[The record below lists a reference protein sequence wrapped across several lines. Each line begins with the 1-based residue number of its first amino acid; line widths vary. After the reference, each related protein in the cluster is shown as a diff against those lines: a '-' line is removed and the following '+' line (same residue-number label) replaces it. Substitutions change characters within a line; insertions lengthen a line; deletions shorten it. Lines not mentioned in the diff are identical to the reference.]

1 MFAADRAGLDIYE
14 TMNKDGN
21 RPIVSINVLPLVK
34 HNAGQTSKYTDG
46 VHTVITP
53 QQSVPARFIDP
64 KAKNRSR
71 FFCARL
77 SPTHDRG
84 LSTFVFFACWY
95 MHGVACLSIDA

>member
-1 MFAADRAGLDIYE
+1 
-14 TMNKDGN
+14 MNKDGN

-34 HNAGQTSKYTDG
+34 HNAGQASKYTDG

-53 QQSVPARFIDP
+53 QQSVPARYIDP

-77 SPTHDRG
+77 PSTPNRQDKPPGWPAGCFLALGSG
-84 LSTFVFFACWY
+84 LGLVGTAS
-95 MHGVACLSIDA
+95 SRR

>member
-1 MFAADRAGLDIYE
+1 
-14 TMNKDGN
+14 MNKDGN

-34 HNAGQTSKYTDG
+34 HNAGQASKYTDG

-84 LSTFVFFACWY
+84 LSTFVFFACWHMY
-95 MHGVACLSIDA
+95 GVACLSIDA